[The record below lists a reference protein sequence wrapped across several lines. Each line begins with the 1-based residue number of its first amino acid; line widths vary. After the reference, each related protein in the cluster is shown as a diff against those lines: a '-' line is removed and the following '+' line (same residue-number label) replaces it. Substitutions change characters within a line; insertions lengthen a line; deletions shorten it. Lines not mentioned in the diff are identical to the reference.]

1 MAPRFLVAALTL
13 ALAVPTPSV
22 PGATAAD
29 GGGVWLVTLD
39 STNAAPTPAARDLYG
54 DLQKE
59 FDTKIGEVNR
69 FLSDAVPQLNEALRR
84 VGAPT
89 LMTGKP
95 IELPK
100 P

>member
-1 MAPRFLVAALTL
+1 MVDRI
-13 ALAVPTPSV
+13 
-22 PGATAAD
+22 
-29 GGGVWLVTLD
+29 GGLFFTLD
-39 STNAAPTPAARDLYG
+39 SSNAAPTPAARELYG

-59 FDTKIGEVNR
+59 FDTKVGEVNR
-69 FLSDAVPQLNEALRR
+69 FLSDAVPQLNEALGR

-95 IELPK
+95 IEMPK